1 MQRNSALD
9 GVQAQREIKL
19 HPLTGLKILLAT
31 IAFSYA
37 AISHAADA
45 PAPAAMPLSASN
57 AGVGANAV
65 VEANAATGANAV
77 VESNVPALSDITA
90 VLRAQFR
97 VAPSDSARIARA
109 VLVEADRHAISPI
122 LLLAV
127 MSVESSFNRFAVSI
141 AGARGLMQ
149 ILPAAHPQLIA
160 GTSDLSDPAI
170 NVRIG
175 SAILRDYL
183 DRSGGDLEAAWLR
196 YSGGGRG
203 YAQRVVLRMQRF
215 DASLRRE

>member
-1 MQRNSALD
+1 MLGNSALD
-9 GVQAQREIKL
+9 GVPVPRKADRY
-19 HPLTGLKILLAT
+19 PASGLAIIL
-31 IAFSYA
+31 A
-37 AISHAADA
+37 AIFVSFAGAARAADA
-45 PAPAAMPLSASN
+45 QSVAQASIV
-57 AGVGANAV
+57 AS
-65 VEANAATGANAV
+65 EATSETSLPTLG
-77 VESNVPALSDITA
+77 DITA

-97 VAPSDSARIARA
+97 VAPTESLKIARA
-109 VLVEADRHAISPI
+109 VLIEADRHAVSPV

-127 MSVESSFNRFAVSI
+127 MAVESGFDRNAVSV

-160 GTSDLSDPAI
+160 TATDLSDPAI

-175 SAILRDYL
+175 STILRRYL
-183 DRSGGDLEAAWLR
+183 DESGGDLDTALLR

-203 YAQRVVLRMQRF
+203 YARRVALSMQRF

>member
-1 MQRNSALD
+1 ML
-9 GVQAQREIKL
+9 
-19 HPLTGLKILLAT
+19 
-31 IAFSYA
+31 A
-37 AISHAADA
+37 AIMFSFAAAAHAAETDTDA
-45 PAPAAMPLSASN
+45 QSAVSAPLVASDATLE
-57 AGVGANAV
+57 AGLP
-65 VEANAATGANAV
+65 T
-77 VESNVPALSDITA
+77 LSDITA

-97 VAPSDSARIARA
+97 VAPTESLKIARA
-109 VLVEADRHAISPI
+109 VLIEADRHAISPI

-127 MSVESSFNRFAVSI
+127 MAVESSFDRNAVSV

-160 GTSDLSDPAI
+160 GAADLTDPAI

-175 SAILRDYL
+175 STILRRYL
-183 DRSGGDLEAAWLR
+183 DENGGNLDAALLR

-203 YAQRVVLRMQRF
+203 YARRVALRMQRF

>member
-1 MQRNSALD
+1 MHGDSALE
-9 GVQAQREIKL
+9 GVPLQRKANL
-19 HPLTGLKILLAT
+19 HHATRGLKIAL
-31 IAFSYA
+31 A
-37 AISHAADA
+37 AIMFSFAIAAHATETDADA
-45 PAPAAMPLSASN
+45 QPAVSAPLDASGATLE
-57 AGVGANAV
+57 AGLPTLG
-65 VEANAATGANAV
+65 
-77 VESNVPALSDITA
+77 DITA

-97 VAPSDSARIARA
+97 VAPTESLQIARA
-109 VLVEADRHAISPI
+109 VLTEADRHAISPI

-127 MSVESSFNRFAVSI
+127 MAVESGFDRHAVSV

-160 GTSDLSDPAI
+160 GAADLTDPAI

-175 SAILRDYL
+175 STILRRYL
-183 DRSGGDLEAAWLR
+183 DESGGDLHAALLR

-203 YAQRVVLRMQRF
+203 YARRVALRMQRF